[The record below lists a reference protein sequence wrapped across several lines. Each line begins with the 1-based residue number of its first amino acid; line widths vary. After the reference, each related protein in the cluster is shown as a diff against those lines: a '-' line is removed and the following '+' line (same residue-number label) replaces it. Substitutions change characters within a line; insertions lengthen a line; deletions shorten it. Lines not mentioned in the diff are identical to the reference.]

1 MEVELVGAD
10 FVGNEL
16 QRCGLLLGASGESAP
31 PCPALC
37 WPTCDMCAALCDPLG
52 VRMQVED
59 RLAGGVG
66 REVGGWAGLELG
78 VGAGAV
84 VFWEVLGSRGRRGG
98 GFCLRL
104 RRVCMQAFAHVFLP
118 AFVPCESLCV
128 ARLLSAFS
136 LLCWREP
143 VRACVLDI

>member
-1 MEVELVGAD
+1 MVPPLPAPVLTCVLCERVARRCYSMEVELVGAD

-31 PCPALC
+31 PCPALR
-37 WPTCDMCAALCDPLG
+37 WPTCGMRAALCDPLG

-78 VGAGAV
+78 VGAGAGV
-84 VFWEVLGSRGRRGG
+84 
-98 GFCLRL
+98 
-104 RRVCMQAFAHVFLP
+104 
-118 AFVPCESLCV
+118 
-128 ARLLSAFS
+128 
-136 LLCWREP
+136 
-143 VRACVLDI
+143 